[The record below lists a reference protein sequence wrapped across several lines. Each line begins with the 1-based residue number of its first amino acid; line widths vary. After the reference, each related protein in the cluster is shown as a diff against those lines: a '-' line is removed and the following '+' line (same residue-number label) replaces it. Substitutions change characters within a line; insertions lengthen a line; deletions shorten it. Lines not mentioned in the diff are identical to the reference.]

1 MKYMSAMARCLIED
15 EKRIWIFKDHRKMG
29 AGKKYSACMIVI
41 CIKNVGCLSTFLSE
55 ENSN

>member
-1 MKYMSAMARCLIED
+1 MSTMARGLFD
-15 EKRIWIFKDHRKMG
+15 NEKRIWIFKDHRKMG
-29 AGKKYSACMIVI
+29 TEKKYSACMTLI